1 MTSTEFWEK
10 LASCWI
16 DIYRQEEKTQTDK
29 TVSEYFSVADKV
41 KGGVPSLLDAINS
54 LMEEGN
60 DDYI

>member
-1 MTSTEFWEK
+1 M
-10 LASCWI
+10 
-16 DIYRQEEKTQTDK
+16 QTDK